1 MKIKLFGYYLTIK
14 LDKILMGDDEIM
26 NWYKD
31 WFKIPVEE
39 KPKYP
44 KMYLIKMF
52 RKKYNTSLVYAKDR
66 VDNFCK
72 INKIDIKNL

>member
-1 MKIKLFGYYLTIK
+1 MKIKLFGYYLIIK
-14 LDKILMGDDEIM
+14 LDKVVMGDDEIM

-66 VDNFCK
+66 VERFIESN
-72 INKIDIKNL
+72 NLSI

>member
-1 MKIKLFGYYLTIK
+1 MKIKLFGYYLIIK

-52 RKKYNTSLVYAKDR
+52 RKIYNTSLVYAKDR
-66 VDNFCK
+66 VERFIESN
-72 INKIDIKNL
+72 NLSI